1 MEKIHKRIFQKVS
14 LHYELLLGLC
24 TNLQEKNHFFKELL
38 QNYLV
43 FTAFLL
49 FTFNC
54 TEQPLSEKVSF

>member
-1 MEKIHKRIFQKVS
+1 MS
-14 LHYELLLGLC
+14 CYLGFVQ
-24 TNLQEKNHFFKELL
+24 TYRKKNHFFKELL